1 VSLIGWQ
8 SRYAELV
15 QRLTGGEPD
24 LVPPGLQLEDA
35 SDHEELAF
43 LKRER
48 LCWLAA
54 SLLAQGVGIA
64 SGVMLRPT
72 QIQTDPAKILTV
84 ITGVQLQKAVAGNVS
99 LQTADTSTAFG
110 GSFTTIQGNTFL
122 RDDRWGL
129 TATTRTSTRAFL
141 HATGGL
147 PAQNLFKRVFLPAN
161 TFVAVPFVHPL
172 ILTTGVFGV
181 FNETANEALDVMID
195 WYEREARPEELTL
208 A

>member
-1 VSLIGWQ
+1 VSLLGWQ

-48 LCWLAA
+48 LCYLAA
-54 SLLAQGVGIA
+54 SLLAQGAGIA
-64 SGVMLRPT
+64 SGVQLRPT
-72 QIQTDPAKILTV
+72 QVSTDLPKILTV
-84 ITGVQLQKAVAGNVS
+84 ITGVQLQKAVPGNVS
-99 LQTADTSTAFG
+99 IQTADPTGFG

-122 RDDRWGL
+122 RDERWGAFA
-129 TATTRTSTRAFL
+129 TARPTTRAYL

-161 TFVAVPFVHPL
+161 TFVNVPLVQPL
-172 ILTTGVFGV
+172 IFVTGLFGV
-181 FNETANEALDVMID
+181 FNETLNEAMDVMID